1 MNLATILEG
10 HDTDRVAVI
19 DEDTSVTFGEL
30 QEWAASVRQ
39 LLVDRGVGADDRVA
53 IPTGNE
59 SMFIAAAMGAL
70 GVGARVIPM
79 KPTNPLPELE
89 RKLASIDPTI
99 MLVCS
104 QAAWTLD
111 HADAVPCPI
120 VDMREVRRSVA
131 DAPPIVE
138 RDPTDIACMMLTSGV
153 SGHAKVAMVS
163 HGSLL
168 WAQEAV
174 CERADGGMSADD
186 VVLCALPLAHIFG
199 LNVVLLA
206 SVRMGAKLIMQTRF
220 DVDDSLRLVREHGIT
235 VLAGAPPMW
244 RRWSMID
251 APPGTWNT
259 VRLAVSG
266 AAALPNEVFAAMKEQ
281 HGVKVEEGYGLTET
295 CAVVTTS
302 RGYSLKP
309 GSVGVPVAGIEMLL
323 VEDDGSVVEAGDA
336 GEIVVRG
343 PGVFSGYYEDAEATD
358 RSLTADGWF
367 WTGDM
372 GVVDDDGYLY
382 IVDRIK
388 DIIIVNG
395 FNVYPAEVENILIEH
410 PDVRGAVV
418 VGGLHLDTGET
429 VIAHVLGDI
438 DTAELDAFAQARLSR
453 YKCPTEY
460 HLVEELPV
468 APTGK
473 LIRRELR

>member
-1 MNLATILEG
+1 MNLANILDG
-10 HDTDRVAVI
+10 HDADRVAVI
-19 DEDTSVTFGEL
+19 DGDTSVTYGEL
-30 QEWAASVRQ
+30 RDWAAAVRR
-39 LLVDRGVGADDRVA
+39 LLVDRGVGVDDRVA

-59 SMFIAAAMGAL
+59 PMFIAAACGAL
-70 GVGARVIPM
+70 GVGARVVPM
-79 KPTNPLPELE
+79 KPTNPIPELE

-99 MLVCS
+99 MLLCS
-104 QAAWTLD
+104 HAAWTLE
-111 HADAVPCPI
+111 HPDAVSCPI
-120 VDMREVRRSVA
+120 VDMREVPRTT
-131 DAPPIVE
+131 DDPPPVVE
-138 RDPTDIACMMLTSGV
+138 RDPADVACMMLTSGV

-163 HGSLL
+163 HGSLE
-168 WAQEAV
+168 WAQQAV
-174 CERADGGMSADD
+174 CEHAEGGMSSDD

-199 LNVVLLA
+199 LNVVLFA
-206 SVRMGAKLIMQTRF
+206 AIRMGATVVMQTRF
-220 DVDDSLRLVREHGIT
+220 DVDDSLRLVQQHGIT

-251 APPGTWNT
+251 APDGTWDS

-266 AAALPNEVFAAMKEQ
+266 AAALPNEVFEAMRDR
-281 HGVKVEEGYGLTET
+281 HGVAVEEGYGLTET
-295 CAVVTTS
+295 CAVLTTS
-302 RGYSLKP
+302 RGHDLKP

-323 VEDDGSVVEAGDA
+323 VEDDGTVVDAGDA

-372 GVVDDDGYLY
+372 GVLDDDGYLY

-429 VIAHVLGDI
+429 VIAHVLGDV